1 MSDAQ
6 ETFFPNREATTSQM
20 SLVIFTSSH
29 SSYFSHISPHLL
41 SSSFIHQE
49 HRTRSSS
56 ESVIMNH
63 DDFNSFDVEFE
74 DASSTSFSNCAD
86 NASITE
92 IIDHAFDDGIAS
104 KKTFKQLINRKMSG
118 KIEYMNTL

>member
-20 SLVIFTSSH
+20 SLVIFTSSL

-74 DASSTSFSNCAD
+74 DASSTSFNCAD

-92 IIDHAFDDGIAS
+92 IIDHVFDDRIAS
-104 KKTFKQLINRKMSG
+104 KRTFKQLINRNMSG